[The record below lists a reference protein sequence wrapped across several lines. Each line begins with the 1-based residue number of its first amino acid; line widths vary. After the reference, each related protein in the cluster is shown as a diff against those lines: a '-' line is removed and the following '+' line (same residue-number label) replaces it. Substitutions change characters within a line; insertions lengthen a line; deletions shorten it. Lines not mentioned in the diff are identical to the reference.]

1 MIAVIIFS
9 SLIGLNDSWFN
20 QVGLCD
26 LDREEYRLLKEYDSE
41 TLDMIKAGKIECDA
55 IGDSIDFGR
64 LEDMDTMRHE

>member
-1 MIAVIIFS
+1 MIAAIIFA
-9 SLIGLNDSWFN
+9 SLIGMNDSWFN

-41 TLDMIKAGKIECDA
+41 TLEKIKDGTIECDA

>member
-41 TLDMIKAGKIECDA
+41 TLDMIKAGKIECDD